1 MIGAFKLSSG
11 KPCVGVVNQPF
22 GHNHQERVHWGISLD
37 NLHLS
42 SVTSTQAMSKRS
54 LRALIGSSEDDR
66 LVSALAEKYQVIK
79 AGGAG
84 HKLLMVAL
92 GTNANKV

>member
-1 MIGAFKLSSG
+1 MLIGAFKLSSG
-11 KPCVGVVNQPF
+11 QPCVGVVNQPF

-42 SVTSTQAMSKRS
+42 SVSTSSSLSTRS
-54 LRALIGSSEDDR
+54 LRALIGSSEDDA
-66 LVSALAEKYQVIK
+66 LVSTLAEKYQVIK

-92 GTNANKV
+92 GRDT